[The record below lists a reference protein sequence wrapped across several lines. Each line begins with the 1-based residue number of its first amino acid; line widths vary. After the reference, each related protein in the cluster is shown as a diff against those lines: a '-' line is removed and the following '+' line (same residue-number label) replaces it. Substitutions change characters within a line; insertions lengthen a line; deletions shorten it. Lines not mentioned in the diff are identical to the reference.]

1 MHSALS
7 HLRVLD
13 LSRILAG
20 PWCTQNLADL
30 GADVIKVERPG
41 CGDDTRHWG
50 PPWLPHRNGER
61 PDSLYYASTNRNK
74 RSIAIDISRAA
85 GQRLVRELAAGC
97 DVLIENYKV
106 GDLAR
111 HGLAY
116 ADLRAVNP
124 RLIYCS
130 ITGYGQSGPYAHKPG
145 YDFVFQGL
153 GGLMSVTGESDQLPG
168 GGPQKVGVAVADMV
182 TGLYADIAILAA
194 LQARERSGVGQY
206 IDLAL
211 LDCTVALGGHHAN
224 AYLHTGKPASR
235 HGNAHPNMVPY
246 QVFASSDGHIVVA
259 AGNDGQ
265 WRRFCRAIE
274 RPELAEHPRYAS
286 ASLRIVNRADLVP
299 QLEQALLSRSS
310 ADWLRRLEDAAIPCG
325 PINDY
330 QQVFAD
336 PQVRHRGMHARI
348 EQPDAAACATVA
360 SPLRLCATPPRYRRP
375 PPRLGQHT
383 DEILGELLRKTPE
396 EIAQLRADAA
406 IG

>member
-1 MHSALS
+1 
-7 HLRVLD
+7 
-13 LSRILAG
+13 
-20 PWCTQNLADL
+20 
-30 GADVIKVERPG
+30 
-41 CGDDTRHWG
+41 
-50 PPWLPHRNGER
+50 
-61 PDSLYYASTNRNK
+61 
-74 RSIAIDISRAA
+74 
-85 GQRLVRELAAGC
+85 
-97 DVLIENYKV
+97 

-111 HGLAY
+111 YGLAY

-246 QVFASSDGHIVVA
+246 QVFASSHGHNVVA

-274 RPELAEHPRYAS
+274 RPDVA
-286 ASLRIVNRADLVP
+286 
-299 QLEQALLSRSS
+299 
-310 ADWLRRLEDAAIPCG
+310 
-325 PINDY
+325 
-330 QQVFAD
+330 
-336 PQVRHRGMHARI
+336 
-348 EQPDAAACATVA
+348 EQPPDDTAT
-360 SPLRLCATPPRYRRP
+360 
-375 PPRLGQHT
+375 
-383 DEILGELLRKTPE
+383 
-396 EIAQLRADAA
+396 
-406 IG
+406 